1 VFNTTFQVMGISL
14 AYSILVGRLKI
25 HSLIAIP
32 LTLYQ
37 KLKFIVDENLVV
49 IERMDDMITK
59 SQEEKN
65 KLFKSLRKFQLKLN
79 PVKYT
84 FRVTSNKP
92 LEFTVRKEG
101 IKVYLYK
108 LKAILEIP
116 HSQTQTEV
124 RSFLERLNFIDSFIC
139 RLTPACEPIFKLLQK
154 N

>member
-1 VFNTTFQVMGISL
+1 MFNTTFQVMGISL

-65 KLFKSLRKFQLKLN
+65 KLLKSLRKFQLKLN

-92 LEFTVRKEG
+92 LEFTVR
-101 IKVYLYK
+101 
-108 LKAILEIP
+108 
-116 HSQTQTEV
+116 
-124 RSFLERLNFIDSFIC
+124 N
-139 RLTPACEPIFKLLQK
+139 
-154 N
+154 